1 MLIFCHRDR
10 NNPHSTLTKWRWKM
24 SMFGFRIHK
33 CFMQQRARD
42 SKIHIK
48 STTKRKNKKTNNRID
63 SFVLQNYWD
72 AIIVL
77 TQSIFDSHQMT
88 VKNEHVWLQNSRMFY
103 LNPATLM
110 THHLEILMI
119 DWGESWL
126 KNKNDLSAVL
136 HKFSGSF
143 TVSLA
148 HSIDRF
154 SSNND

>member
-1 MLIFCHRDR
+1 
-10 NNPHSTLTKWRWKM
+10 M

-63 SFVLQNYWD
+63 SFVLQNDWD

-103 LNPATLM
+103 ATI
-110 THHLEILMI
+110 TWILLLWWNI
-119 DWGESWL
+119 ILKYRWL
-126 KNKNDLSAVL
+126 IEVNLGSRIKTIWVLCSTNSAA
-136 HKFSGSF
+136 
-143 TVSLA
+143 VSLL
-148 HSIDRF
+148 HSHTRSISLDQKWLTCVRR
-154 SSNND
+154 